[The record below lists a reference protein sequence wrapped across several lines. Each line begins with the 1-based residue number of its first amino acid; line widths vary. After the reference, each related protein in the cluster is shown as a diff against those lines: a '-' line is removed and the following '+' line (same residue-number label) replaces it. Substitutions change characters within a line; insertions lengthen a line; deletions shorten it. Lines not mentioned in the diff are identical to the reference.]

1 MKIKANLIL
10 ILCSVML
17 MGCGMQQGKVYTTE
31 DIVETC
37 GLNERTRDFNMGGYD
52 SVNLMSSKSTVD
64 KHFEFMDFY
73 IFESSHAAKKA
84 FKRTESWYRE
94 IEEEGDD
101 YRKGWLAGVCDADI
115 EQYEYLTGNMIILV
129 DMQCVSTWGEYVPEE
144 DSEPDPQPDPDP
156 ESLKAYEEATKCWT
170 MSYREEIIELMR
182 ETFN

>member
-1 MKIKANLIL
+1 MNQA
-10 ILCSVML
+10 ML
-17 MGCGMQQGKVYTTE
+17 Q
-31 DIVETC
+31 
-37 GLNERTRDFNMGGYD
+37 
-52 SVNLMSSKSTVD
+52 
-64 KHFEFMDFY
+64 
-73 IFESSHAAKKA
+73 KKA

-144 DSEPDPQPDPDP
+144 DSEPDPQPEPDP